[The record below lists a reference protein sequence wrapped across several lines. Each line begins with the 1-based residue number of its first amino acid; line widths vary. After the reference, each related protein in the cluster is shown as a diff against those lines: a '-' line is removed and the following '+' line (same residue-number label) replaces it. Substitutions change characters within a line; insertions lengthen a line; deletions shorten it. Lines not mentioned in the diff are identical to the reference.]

1 MFVATHNGPQFVCGQ
16 APPGD
21 GPMGQRGTYAIQLK
35 MDLKKLTY
43 FYGCITRE
51 EAEQYLTNSGL
62 DDGLYLLRESRSNLG
77 GYTLSVVCNRRFYHY
92 HIAHQSN
99 GGYAMDNG
107 PLFSSPV
114 KLCHFH
120 HLNGDGMCC
129 ALIIPCSR
137 PPGVLARAS
146 FFDSRKEKNIR
157 DHVARTH
164 KLQGMELEGYVVQH
178 RSRLEREVAETLHR
192 SMSWF
197 HGVIARREAE
207 RRLLEGSKPISDGKF
222 LIRERAE
229 SFAISVT
236 HKKKVCHYMVERNS
250 AGKLF
255 VSEGIIFDTLWQMVE
270 HYKSKPDGLLTS
282 LKEVCP
288 APEPAY
294 CSPEPPSLYIEEDL
308 LVLDHENELGKGNF
322 GSVVR
327 GILKRPTN
335 DIMVAVKMLKQGDEV
350 DAMKADILKEAMIM
364 QKLQHRHIVLLYG
377 VCPGDPFMLVLE
389 LAPCGPLNKY
399 LLFHGVKITVPE
411 ITELMYQVALGM
423 EYLEEKS
430 VVHRDLAARNVLLT
444 DKNTAKISD
453 FGLSRAV
460 DSDCYQTSKAGKWPL
475 KWYAPESIEYYKF
488 TSRSDVW
495 SFGVTL
501 WEAFSYG
508 NKPYSDKRGKDVL
521 KFLKDGHRLLAPPAS
536 PSFLCDLMARCWLT
550 CPSDRPSF
558 KTIKDEFTSY
568 MKK

>member
-1 MFVATHNGPQFVCGQ
+1 
-16 APPGD
+16 
-21 GPMGQRGTYAIQLK
+21 

-51 EAEQYLTNSGL
+51 EAEQYLTNNGL
-62 DDGLYLLRESRSNLG
+62 TDGLYLLRQSRSSLR
-77 GYTLSVVCNRRFYHY
+77 GYTLSVVCKQRFYHY

-99 GGYAMDNG
+99 GSYAMDKG
-107 PLFSSPV
+107 PSFSSPV
-114 KLCHFH
+114 KLCEFH
-120 HLNGDGMCC
+120 HRDGDGMCC
-129 ALIIPCSR
+129 LLKVPCSR

-146 FFDSRKEKNIR
+146 FFDSRKEKDIR
-157 DHVARTH
+157 DYVARTH

-178 RSRLEREVAETLHR
+178 RSRLEREVAENLHR

-197 HGVIARREAE
+197 HGVTARKEAE
-207 RRLLEGSKPISDGKF
+207 RRLLEGSQPIPDGKF
-222 LIRERAE
+222 LVRERAH

-236 HKKKVCHYMVERNS
+236 HNKKVCHYMVERNS
-250 AGKLF
+250 TGKLF

-282 LKEVCP
+282 LKQVCP

-294 CSPEPPSLYIEEDL
+294 CSPEQPSLYIEEDL

-322 GSVVR
+322 GSVVPA
-327 GILKRPTN
+327 IYKRPTKE
-335 DIMVAVKMLKQGDEV
+335 IRVAVKMLKQAEEV
-350 DAMKADILKEAMIM
+350 DSMKADILKEALIM
-364 QKLQHRHIVLLYG
+364 QKLQHQHIVMLYG

-389 LAPCGPLNKY
+389 LVPFGPLNKY
-399 LLFHGVKITVPE
+399 LRSQRVKITVAE

-423 EYLEEKS
+423 EYLEEKN
-430 VVHRDLAARNVLLT
+430 VVHRDLAARNVLLA

-460 DSDCYQTSKAGKWPL
+460 ESDCYQTSTAGKWPL
-475 KWYAPESIEYYKF
+475 KWFAPESIEYYTF

-508 NKPYSDKRGKDVL
+508 NKPYSDKRGNDVL
-521 KFLKDGHRLLAPPAS
+521 KFLKDGHRLPAPPAS
-536 PSFLCDLMARCWLT
+536 PSVLCDLMARCWLA

-558 KTIKDEFTSY
+558 KNIKDEFMSY
-568 MKK
+568 LNK